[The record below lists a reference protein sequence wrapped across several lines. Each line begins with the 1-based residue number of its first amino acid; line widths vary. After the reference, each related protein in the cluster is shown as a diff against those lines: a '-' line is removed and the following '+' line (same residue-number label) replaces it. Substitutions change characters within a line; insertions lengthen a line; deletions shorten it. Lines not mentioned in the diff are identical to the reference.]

1 MSYIG
6 LKSSLFCS
14 PSSLSYS
21 INRFYWSGIYFF
33 GSYYIGSIYISLYN
47 LKNTFSIMFTEEL
60 LPFIIWPRAGQLFM
74 VHFLCFM
81 TLWPKFKN
89 PFDLKLIITLI
100 NFFKFFII
108 VFIFKLFKKLN
119 LPFWKFHYFS

>member
-1 MSYIG
+1 
-6 LKSSLFCS
+6 
-14 PSSLSYS
+14 
-21 INRFYWSGIYFF
+21 
-33 GSYYIGSIYISLYN
+33 
-47 LKNTFSIMFTEEL
+47 MFTEEL

-108 VFIFKLFKKLN
+108 CEFLN
-119 LPFWKFHYFS
+119 ISLKYQSIA